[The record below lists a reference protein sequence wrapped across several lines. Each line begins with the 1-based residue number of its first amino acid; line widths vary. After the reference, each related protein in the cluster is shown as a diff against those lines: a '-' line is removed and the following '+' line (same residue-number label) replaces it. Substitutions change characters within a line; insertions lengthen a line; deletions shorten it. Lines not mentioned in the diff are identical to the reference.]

1 VRTAGDGRR
10 VACLFNFTGERR
22 HVALE
27 ALPFD
32 VNEAG
37 DLLGTQAALRIGD
50 ALELEPYGAAWL
62 PAA

>member
-1 VRTAGDGRR
+1 